1 MASTTELDRVAMVVL
16 RYLRR
21 PFFALVLVYAV
32 GIIGMALIP
41 GRDADGNPEYMSLF
55 HAFYFLTYTATTTGF
70 GEIPSAFTN
79 EQRLWAIF
87 CLYTGVFAWFYAIG
101 STIRLLQNPHF
112 THALNERNFARTV
125 RRISEPFF
133 IICGFGD
140 TGSLLARGLSDHK
153 FNAVVIDADTER
165 IKALALRDYTVRMP
179 GLCADASVPKYLV
192 DAGVKQPNCKAVVV
206 LNSDEDINLK
216 IAVMSRYLNPGI
228 QIVCRST
235 SLRHEEHLRELGDV
249 TVIDPFEIFGQLLSM
264 AIVSPKLHNLNSWLV
279 RAHGVKLGKAL
290 QVPKGQ
296 WILCGYG
303 RMGHWFRKYM
313 AEQGIYPS
321 IIDPDVDLDEN
332 VGSEKIIRAY
342 ADRKTLKESGIEDAV
357 GIVAG
362 TDSDSGNLSIL
373 LSTEALNPEAFTIV
387 RQNDHDNQIAFD
399 AANVDLVLQSS
410 LTTARRI
417 LKYLISPLIQTLID
431 YLHENDEELTDELVT
446 RLQNTVG
453 DEVQHLWRVNVCHR
467 EASAAAD
474 LLDQNMQ
481 LTLADILKDP
491 TGRSKVLA
499 CVPLMMERDGEC
511 VMLPGDGEQIRVGDE
526 IVFCG
531 TERSERL
538 LTASLNNPYTL
549 TYLVSGVYPPR
560 GYFFNWLDRQL
571 NPSRPANGPP
581 NVSAGTGPAT
591 PA

>member
-1 MASTTELDRVAMVVL
+1 MALTRELDRVAMVVL

-21 PFFALVLVYAV
+21 PFFALTLVYAV

-55 HAFYFLTYTATTTGF
+55 HAFYFFTYTATTTGF
-70 GEIPSAFTN
+70 GEIPSAFTD

-87 CLYTGVFAWFYAIG
+87 CLYTGVIAWFYAIG

-112 THALNERNFARTV
+112 IHALNERSFANTV
-125 RRISEPFF
+125 RHISEPYF

-140 TGSLLARGLSDHK
+140 TGSLLARGLSDHN
-153 FNAVVIDADTER
+153 FGGVVIDADPER
-165 IKALALRDYTVRMP
+165 IKALALRDYTVKMP

-216 IAVMSRYLNPGI
+216 IAVMAKYLNPDI
-228 QIVCRST
+228 QVVCRST
-235 SLRHEEHLRELGDV
+235 SLRHEEHLRELDGV

-290 QVPKGQ
+290 QVPKGE

-313 AEQGIYPS
+313 ADQGIYPN
-321 IIDPDVDLDEN
+321 IIDPDVELDDILGSEN
-332 VGSEKIIRAY
+332 VIRAH
-342 ADRKTLKESGIEDAV
+342 ADRKTLKEAGIEDTA

-362 TDSDSGNLSIL
+362 TDNDSDNLSIL
-373 LSTEALNPEAFTIV
+373 LNTDALNPGAFTIV
-387 RQNDHDNQIAFD
+387 RQNDHDNQIVFD
-399 AANVDLVLQSS
+399 AANVNLVLQSS

-431 YLHENDEELTDELVT
+431 HLHKNDESLTDELIGK
-446 RLQNTVG
+446 LQEAVG
-453 DEVQHLWRVNVCHR
+453 DEVPHLWRVNVCR
-467 EASAAAD
+467 DEASAAIDMLDKNMRLTFAD
-474 LLDQNMQ
+474 MIKN
-481 LTLADILKDP
+481 P
-491 TGRSKVLA
+491 TDRQRKLA

-511 VMLPGDGEQIRVGDE
+511 IMLPSDSLQARIGDE
-526 IVFCG
+526 IVYCG
-531 TERSERL
+531 TERAERM
-538 LTASLNNPYTL
+538 LTATLHNPYTL
-549 TYLVSGVYPPR
+549 SYLVSGIDPPR
-560 GYFFNWLDRQL
+560 GYVFNWLDRRL
-571 NPSRPANGPP
+571 NY
-581 NVSAGTGPAT
+581 AT
-591 PA
+591 R